1 MTMIKTMTLIV
12 WHTSKHSLLLLLLRY
27 SKFDSNLWLSVYL
40 YLSMLLACWFALYL
54 SISIVCVVSLIARNE
69 YLYSTT
75 LHNCPR

>member
-12 WHTSKHSLLLLLLRY
+12 WHSLLLLRY